1 MSERYVC
8 IHGHFYQPPRENAW
22 LEEIEQQV
30 TAYPFHDW
38 NERITHECYGPNA
51 EARVLDWAGRLSR
64 VCSNYARISY
74 NFGPTLLSW
83 MERASPAVHAAVVAA
98 DRASAARFGGHGSA
112 MAQGY
117 NHVIMPLANERDRR
131 TQARWGVA
139 DFVHRFGRRPE
150 GMWLPECA
158 ADVPTLETLAAEG
171 IAFTV
176 MAPGQCAATR
186 PAGRSGWEECGPGGA
201 DPRRAY
207 RVSLPSG
214 RSIAVF
220 FYDGPIAQAVAFER
234 LLDDGRRLA
243 GRLLGAFGDGNGPE
257 ARLVHI
263 ATDGESYG
271 HHHRFGEMALASAL
285 DQIEADPGV
294 RLTNYAQFLAEHGTA
309 GEALVREPSAWSCAH
324 GVGRWSAACGCGT
337 GENPG
342 WNQAWRGPLRD
353 ALDWLRD
360 ELAGAFESG
369 TAGLLRDP
377 WAARD
382 GYIGVLL
389 RPGQESRG
397 RFLGAHAARPLSEAE
412 AGRAMGLLE
421 SQRQAMLMYTSC
433 AWFFDE
439 LSGIETVQVLQYAAR
454 AMELVE
460 SATGRALGEG
470 FAARLALAQSNVPE
484 RGTGADVLGT
494 LVMPGRV
501 GPERVLASE
510 MVRRVAERDGEPIG
524 AGVWE
529 VSAAEGLA
537 IDRGSTH
544 LRAGTARVGSVRTGQ
559 AWEFEY
565 GLIVHG
571 ERLVRCGVGAAGA
584 DFGAGGT
591 GGVGVGSVGVG
602 GVARALAE
610 HLEAHG
616 PEGAAG
622 YVLERFGHGA
632 SDRARGAVF
641 EVGGLVVRAQQAI
654 TRRVLSSTLRQ
665 LDATYRLIYKQ
676 NAGLARFLGGQ
687 RIAPPRRL
695 LLPMELVLNGR
706 VEEALE
712 ERTPDPRELAALFWE
727 ARQLMV
733 PLDAQS
739 LSHAALR
746 AVRRLAAQVRAHAGD
761 AAWLERVAGL
771 VRIAPQA
778 GFGVDLGPLQ
788 VECWRLRRELR
799 ATGEIGGAGG
809 GGGAFEDLCA
819 SLMIAADSP
828 DEQGHGGCPLWE
840 DRGGAGARPVN
851 DQGAGAGRERA

>member
-51 EARVLDWAGRLSR
+51 EARVLDGAGRLRR

-83 MERASPAVHAAVVAA
+83 MERAAPRVHGAIVAA

-117 NHVIMPLANERDRR
+117 NHIIMPLASERDRR
-131 TQARWGVA
+131 TQTRWGVA

-186 PAGRSGWEECGPGGA
+186 PLGQWRWDECGPGGP

-207 RVSLPSG
+207 RVALPSG

-243 GRLLGAFGDGNGPE
+243 GRLLGAFGQGDGPG
-257 ARLVHI
+257 AQLVHI

-285 DQIEADPGV
+285 DRIEADPGV
-294 RLTNYAQFLAEHGTA
+294 RLTNYAEFLARQGTA
-309 GEALVREPSAWSCAH
+309 AEALVREPSAWSCAH
-324 GVGRWSAACGCGT
+324 GVGRWCGACGCGT

-342 WNQAWRGPLRD
+342 WSQAWRGPLRD

-360 ELAGAFESG
+360 ELAGAFEAGS
-369 TAGLLRDP
+369 AGLLRDP

-382 GYIGVLL
+382 GYVAVLL
-389 RPGQESRG
+389 RPGARSRAG
-397 RFLGAHAARPLSEAE
+397 FLAEHAARPLSDAE
-412 AGRAMGLLE
+412 ARRAMELLE
-421 SQRQAMLMYTSC
+421 SQRQAMLMFTSC

-460 SATGRALGEG
+460 SATGLGLGDG
-470 FAARLALAQSNVPE
+470 FATRLALAQSNAPE
-484 RGTGADVLGT
+484 RGTGADVLGA

-529 VSAAEGLA
+529 VAAQEPLA
-537 IDRGSTH
+537 IDRGSTR
-544 LRAGTARVGSVRTGQ
+544 LRAGTARVVSVRTGH
-559 AWEFEY
+559 AWELEY

-571 ERLVRCGVGAAGA
+571 ERLVRCGVG
-584 DFGAGGT
+584 
-591 GGVGVGSVGVG
+591 
-602 GVARALAE
+602 
-610 HLEAHG
+610 
-616 PEGAAG
+616 
-622 YVLERFGHGA
+622 
-632 SDRARGAVF
+632 
-641 EVGGLVVRAQQAI
+641 
-654 TRRVLSSTLRQ
+654 
-665 LDATYRLIYKQ
+665 
-676 NAGLARFLGGQ
+676 
-687 RIAPPRRL
+687 
-695 LLPMELVLNGR
+695 
-706 VEEALE
+706 
-712 ERTPDPRELAALFWE
+712 
-727 ARQLMV
+727 
-733 PLDAQS
+733 
-739 LSHAALR
+739 
-746 AVRRLAAQVRAHAGD
+746 
-761 AAWLERVAGL
+761 VAG
-771 VRIAPQA
+771 
-778 GFGVDLGPLQ
+778 
-788 VECWRLRRELR
+788 
-799 ATGEIGGAGG
+799 
-809 GGGAFEDLCA
+809 
-819 SLMIAADSP
+819 
-828 DEQGHGGCPLWE
+828 
-840 DRGGAGARPVN
+840 
-851 DQGAGAGRERA
+851 